1 MNAVNTMNDRLL
13 RTALRGNGVFSAV
26 SGAMMVVASRPLA
39 EFIGL
44 AWPSALLIMGV
55 LTLLYALDL
64 FWFTSRETINM
75 TFAWLT
81 IILDVAWVV
90 GSVVLLLADPL
101 GFTVAGKWFVGL
113 MAEAVALFAVVQW
126 LGVRRLKV

>member
-13 RTALRGNGVFSAV
+13 RTALRGNGLFSAV

-44 AWPSALLIMGV
+44 AWPSALLILGII
-55 LTLLYALDL
+55 LLLYALDL
-64 FWFTSRETINM
+64 FWFTSRATISL
-75 TFAWLT
+75 TFAWVA
-81 IILDVAWVV
+81 IVLDVAWVM
-90 GSVVLLLADPL
+90 GSVALLLADPL

>member
-90 GSVVLLLADPL
+90 ASVALLLADPL

>member
-90 GSVVLLLADPL
+90 ASVVLLLADPL
-101 GFTVAGKWFVGL
+101 GFTVAGKWFIGL

>member
-55 LTLLYALDL
+55 LTILYALDL

-90 GSVVLLLADPL
+90 ASVVLLLADPL
-101 GFTVAGKWFVGL
+101 GFTVAGKWFIGL

>member
-44 AWPSALLIMGV
+44 AWPSALLIIRV

-90 GSVVLLLADPL
+90 ASVVLLLADPL
-101 GFTVAGKWFVGL
+101 GFTVAGKWFIGL

>member
-13 RTALRGNGVFSAV
+13 RTALRGNGLFSAV

-44 AWPSALLIMGV
+44 AWPSALLILGII
-55 LTLLYALDL
+55 LLLYALDL
-64 FWFTSRETINM
+64 FWFTRRATISL
-75 TFAWLT
+75 TFAWVA
-81 IILDVAWVV
+81 IVLDVAWVM
-90 GSVVLLLADPL
+90 GSVALLLADPL